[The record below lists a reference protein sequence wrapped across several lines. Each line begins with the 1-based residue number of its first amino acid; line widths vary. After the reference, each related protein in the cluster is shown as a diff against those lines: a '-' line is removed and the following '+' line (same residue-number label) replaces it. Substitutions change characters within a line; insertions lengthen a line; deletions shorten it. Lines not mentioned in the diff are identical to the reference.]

1 MKKILFLAPHLSTG
15 GLPQYLTKKIEL
27 IKNEFD
33 VYLIEWVDC
42 TGGRLVVTKN
52 KILDLVDKSNF
63 FTLGEDKTEL
73 FNIIEDIQPDI
84 IHLEEIPEY
93 FMDDDIARKLYS
105 VDRNY
110 FLVETSHDSSMNT
123 DNKLFYPDKFMF
135 VSNWQIEQYKNI
147 DIPKILVEYPI
158 EYIPRPDRTNALKIL
173 NLDPTKKHILHIG
186 LFTSR
191 KNQKEFFEYAKII
204 T

>member
-1 MKKILFLAPHLSTG
+1 MKKILFIAPHLSTG

-27 IKNEFD
+27 IKDEFD
-33 VYLIEWVDC
+33 VYVVEWVDC

-52 KILDLVDKSNF
+52 KILDLVNKNNF

-73 FNIIEDIQPDI
+73 FDLIDTIQPDI

-93 FMDDDIARKLYS
+93 FMDDNIARKLYS

-110 FLVETSHDSSMNT
+110 FLVETSHDSSMDT
-123 DNKLFYPDKFMF
+123 STKIFFPDKFMF

-158 EYIPRPDRTNALKIL
+158 EYIPRPNRENVLKRL
-173 NLDPTKKHILHIG
+173 NLDPSKKHILHIG

-191 KNQKEFFEYAKII
+191 KNQKEF
-204 T
+204 